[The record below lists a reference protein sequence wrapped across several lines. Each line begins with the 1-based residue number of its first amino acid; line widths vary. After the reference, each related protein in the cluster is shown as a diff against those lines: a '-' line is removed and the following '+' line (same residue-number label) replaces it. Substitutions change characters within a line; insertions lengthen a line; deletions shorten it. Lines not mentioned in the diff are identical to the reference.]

1 MQCSAVQCKAVFLR
15 VVQSS
20 ISHLGAMLHPCSP
33 YLTTLNSLTAV
44 TRRWKVRVD
53 WHEEGGMGRER
64 AKEVPRIQ
72 QTKIRYKLDD
82 NGQQY
87 KFYGL

>member
-1 MQCSAVQCKAVFLR
+1 MCKRA
-15 VVQSS
+15 QQS
-20 ISHLGAMLHPCSP
+20 ISHLGAMLNPCSP

-44 TRRWKVRVD
+44 TRWWKVRVD
-53 WHEEGGMGRER
+53 WHEEGGMGREG